1 MRVSRELARVGFA
14 RFESKYDYPFS
25 RATHGVYLT
34 TTATWGNRSGKSVE
48 TYNRQGPREVW
59 IAQQLFLG
67 LLADVAWDRETR
79 KSKCDFEK

>member
-1 MRVSRELARVGFA
+1 LILEKRIASSGREGPAALRVSRELARVGFA

-48 TYNRQGPREVW
+48 TYNRQGPREV
-59 IAQQLFLG
+59 
-67 LLADVAWDRETR
+67 
-79 KSKCDFEK
+79 